1 MNCDKF
7 RQRIHEFLDGELSPR
22 DFSAFREHLEN
33 CEACR
38 QRHDE
43 FLWVKQLPFQRL
55 SPTLHKQLWKGVHA
69 SVTETWW
76 DSSVHLW
83 DSCRT
88 FWRDLDR
95 LMVWSRVAAV
105 PVTLAF
111 FVAIIMQFEPLHL
124 QQWTYPMMATVSPAS
139 SSTTASTT
147 TQVPVRYRSDQL
159 DDLMNTVW
167 KMPFEDSLSLV
178 AEIGP
183 EGFAQIENVLEYPR
197 SATLLHAVDLTL
209 RGSRFEIAT
218 SHSLDSPFMIYSF
231 QKVDVYEDRQGL

>member
-1 MNCDKF
+1 MNCDLF
-7 RQRIHEFLDGELSPR
+7 RQRIHEFLDGELPPR

-55 SPTLHKQLWKGVHA
+55 SPTLQKQLWKGVHD
-69 SVTETWW
+69 SVTKTWR
-76 DSSVHLW
+76 DSSIHLW
-83 DSCRT
+83 DCWCT

-95 LMVWSRVAAV
+95 LMVWSKVAAI
-105 PVTLAF
+105 PVALTF
-111 FVAIIMQFEPLHL
+111 FVAIVLQFQPLHVR
-124 QQWTYPMMATVSPAS
+124 QWTYPMMATVSPALD
-139 SSTTASTT
+139 STTTPTT
-147 TQVPVRYRSDQL
+147 TQVLVRYRSDQL
-159 DDLMNTVW
+159 DELMNTVW
-167 KMPFEDSLSLV
+167 KMSFEDSLSLV

-183 EGFAQIENVLEYPR
+183 EGFAQIENVLVYPR
-197 SATLLHAVDLTL
+197 SPTLLNAVDLTL

-218 SHSLDSPFMIYSF
+218 SHNLESPFMIYSF